1 MAEGGGLA
9 PMIAAENQSSSLRA
23 GSSLGQFEEAAGDG
37 SVGGGNE
44 AGGAGGATTTTSEPG
59 ERANYPTRERLRS
72 SGYVF
77 RRNRP
82 PRSPIL
88 DTGSW

>member
-1 MAEGGGLA
+1 
-9 PMIAAENQSSSLRA
+9 MIAAENQPSLRA

-44 AGGAGGATTTTSEPG
+44 AGGAGGATTTSEPG

-72 SGYVF
+72 SVYVF
-77 RRNRP
+77 RQPDRLD
-82 PRSPIL
+82 PRS
-88 DTGSW
+88 